1 MEDTDSEQVEE
12 IYSINEK
19 NIIDTIDLDFDIS
32 DYNIENN
39 KTKPIL
45 TKYEKTTVMI
55 MRCEQIN
62 SGSLPL
68 IKDYD
73 KYNNIEDIVEEELN
87 QKLIPFIIKRN
98 IINHTDYW
106 KLYEMEIY

>member
-1 MEDTDSEQVEE
+1 MEDTDAEQVEE

-32 DYNIENN
+32 DYNVKNN

>member
-1 MEDTDSEQVEE
+1 MEDTDAEQVEE

-32 DYNIENN
+32 DYNVKNN
-39 KTKPIL
+39 KNKPIL
-45 TKYEKTTVMI
+45 TKYERVTVMI

>member
-32 DYNIENN
+32 DYNFENN

-68 IKDYD
+68 IKDYE
-73 KYNNIEDIVEEELN
+73 KYNDIEDIVEEELN

-98 IINHTDYW
+98 IKNHTDYW